1 MKKTGLEF
9 IISLRDKIT
18 APLKNIQALKDKI
31 TKPLNMIAQPKSIND
46 LNSRLE
52 RLIELRNK
60 ANSPKWL
67 SKFNA
72 EIDKTQ
78 KQIGKLEG
86 TGKGFFGRMFD
97 GAKGFLAAQAIT
109 AVTTGIMAYGS
120 SAVSSF
126 DAAEKANAQLS
137 AVLSSTGNAAGQTM
151 QSLTSEAERLS
162 KITLFDDDTIKGA
175 QGLMLTFTDVK
186 NKVFKDSI
194 PLIQDMAT
202 AMAGEGPADLKG
214 ATIQVGKALNDPI
227 KGITALSRVG
237 VTFSDSQKDLIKSLV
252 ETGDKAGA
260 QQLILAELR
269 KEFGGSAEA
278 AAQAGMGPLQLLQI
292 RFGEIQEAIGG
303 LIVKGLL
310 ALQPAFTIIATVIE
324 GFVDGLTSMFDWM
337 GKNSEMLK
345 DIGIALGIGA
355 IAAGLYAIAIH
366 GVAIAKG
373 VWATVTGALAT
384 AQAWLNAML
393 LANPIYLIIAG
404 ITAAIAIFIY
414 FYQNSELVRGAIKA
428 LWEGIKFY
436 FLNIAKLTL
445 DIWGNV
451 GKIIKSAL
459 TLDGDGLASGIS
471 GLKSAFSSF
480 GSGLS
485 DSMSKGY
492 AEGVQDIK
500 NKNAAAQI
508 AEKAQAKKKPF
519 VNFETLGNTD
529 AEGKPKKS
537 KSAQD
542 TEVNRI
548 SGEAKNQR
556 NITVNIGKFGEINI
570 QNMMASDKSVKQT
583 IDEFADMLREALM
596 REVRNFE
603 TAI

>member
-1 MKKTGLEF
+1 MRKSGLEF

-18 APLKNIQALKDKI
+18 APLKKINDLRDKI
-31 TKPLNMIAQPKSIND
+31 TKPLSVVAKPNSINA
-46 LNSRLE
+46 LNERMS

-60 ANSPKWL
+60 ADSPRWL

-72 EIDKTQ
+72 EIDRTQ
-78 KQIGKLEG
+78 KQISKLEG

-97 GAKGFLAAQAIT
+97 GAKGFLAAQAIA

-151 QSLTSEAERLS
+151 QSLTTEAERLS

-186 NKVFKDSI
+186 DKVFKDSI

-310 ALQPAFTIIATVIE
+310 ALQPAFKVIATVIE

-337 GKNSEMLK
+337 GKNSDMLE

-355 IAAGLYAIAIH
+355 IAAGAYAIAIN

-373 VWATVTGALAT
+373 VWATVTGALTT
-384 AQAWLNAML
+384 AQTWLNTVL
-393 LANPIYLIIAG
+393 LANPIYAIIAG

-414 FYQNSELVRGAIKA
+414 FYQTSEQVRGAIKA
-428 LWEGIKFY
+428 LWEGIKFA
-436 FLNIAKLTL
+436 FMNIVKLTL
-445 DIWGNV
+445 DVFGNV

-471 GLKSAFSSF
+471 GLKASFSSF

-500 NKNAAAQI
+500 NKNAALALS
-508 AEKAQAKKKPF
+508 EKVDTKKRARVDF
-519 VNFETLGNTD
+519 TD
-529 AEGKPKKS
+529 LTTDDNGSKKS
-537 KSAQD
+537 KSSSDRDVAN
-542 TEVNRI
+542 V
-548 SGEAKNQR
+548 SGESKNQR
-556 NITVNIGKFGEINI
+556 NITINI
-570 QNMMASDKSVKQT
+570 KEFGKLTIEKIMVNSKADIDRVLSDFDNMLKETLLRTLRNVQT
-583 IDEFADMLREALM
+583 TI
-596 REVRNFE
+596 
-603 TAI
+603 